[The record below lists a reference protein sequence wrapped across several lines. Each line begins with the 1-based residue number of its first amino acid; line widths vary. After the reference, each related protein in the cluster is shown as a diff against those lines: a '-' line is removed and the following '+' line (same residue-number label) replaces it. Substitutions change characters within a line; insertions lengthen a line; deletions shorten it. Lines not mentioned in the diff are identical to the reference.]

1 MNLKTSKEKTKIVA
15 AITSTIVDVNVKN
28 SSIVS
33 KGQIIVTVESMKMQS
48 HIVASAAGLI
58 SDLKVTE
65 GETVEDYL
73 LTDDEIEKFAY
84 VEDDYVEPNPG
95 TILESDSLLFVAAG
109 YVLDGYINIESSAIP
124 PYVLEGYVSE
134 DYIVQGASVGDY
146 SAYVGV
152 YYNDLG
158 EST

>member
-1 MNLKTSKEKTKIVA
+1 MPKPNYLALFAQLE
-15 AITSTIVDVNVKN
+15 
-28 SSIVS
+28 
-33 KGQIIVTVESMKMQS
+33 VTTDPVQRQALLNQLYDFAPP
-48 HIVASAAGLI
+48 VPLP
-58 SDLKVTE
+58 E

>member
-1 MNLKTSKEKTKIVA
+1 MAKPDYLSLFAQLEATTDPVQRQA
-15 AITSTIVDVNVKN
+15 LLDQLYVFTIP
-28 SSIVS
+28 SP
-33 KGQIIVTVESMKMQS
+33 
-48 HIVASAAGLI
+48 LP
-58 SDLKVTE
+58 E

-73 LTDDEIEKFAY
+73 LTPAEIEKFAY

-95 TILESDSLLFVAAG
+95 TIISSNDQLFVIPD
-109 YVLDGYINIESSAIP
+109 YVLEGYINIESSAIP
-124 PYVLEGYVSE
+124 PYVLEGYVDE
-134 DYIVQGASVGDY
+134 NYIVQGASVGDF